1 MRFNGSHRPGPPA
14 VVEEDT
20 EEDEDQQGH
29 GAKDGQQE
37 DGVVGGDVTEARGV

>member
-1 MRFNGSHRPGPPA
+1 MRFNESRRPGPPA